1 MKKILILI
9 TCIIFLV
16 SCENK
21 NEKATE
27 NNTNTKEPAMSNMS
41 SKESLG
47 EVTETFKKYLKEED
61 VDQFASLVG
70 DYNETIENTSLH
82 GEFKPEIN
90 QEYNFEKID
99 KLWTSKKGEF
109 IGTNCRINTFVLLKN
124 SIGTK
129 NIPYDNEDLAFDM
142 SALDNSKILNDSEKE
157 NFYSIFSKIR
167 TEKTRDYK
175 VHGKK
180 MQEHLSNFNLN
191 FNKDISMVSV
201 IIHDDLD
208 YDSLFI
214 GHVGVLAKEND
225 HYLWVEKISFQ
236 EPYQATK
243 FATKEDCFKY
253 LYDKYKD
260 YKSETTSHPFIME
273 NDKLVELDEYKN

>member
-99 KLWTSKKGEF
+99 KL
-109 IGTNCRINTFVLLKN
+109 
-124 SIGTK
+124 
-129 NIPYDNEDLAFDM
+129 
-142 SALDNSKILNDSEKE
+142 LDFEK
-157 NFYSIFSKIR
+157 R
-167 TEKTRDYK
+167 
-175 VHGKK
+175 
-180 MQEHLSNFNLN
+180 
-191 FNKDISMVSV
+191 
-201 IIHDDLD
+201 
-208 YDSLFI
+208 
-214 GHVGVLAKEND
+214 
-225 HYLWVEKISFQ
+225 
-236 EPYQATK
+236 
-243 FATKEDCFKY
+243 
-253 LYDKYKD
+253 
-260 YKSETTSHPFIME
+260 
-273 NDKLVELDEYKN
+273 